1 MVEATQSRTEWL
13 KARAKGIGG
22 SEITAVMGLD
32 PYATPYALWER
43 KTGRVGDFGE
53 NKFTRAGNYLE
64 DAVGQMFADAS
75 GLEIYTKAD
84 MHHAHPDYPH
94 LLGTPDRFVSRKNG
108 DGVLEIK
115 TTQKRITREDV
126 TEGHMLRWYFQVLW
140 YMGITGKKKGYIA
153 WLCNGVDFDYI
164 EVDFQP
170 DIFADM
176 VEAGDRFWREHVLAD
191 VPPPP
196 ITREDILKS
205 IGKVMPDAIEGPED
219 ALQYHKQIKENS
231 VKIKELEEANAE
243 LKTAVQLMMGDKSI
257 LTYQG
262 AALFTWK
269 EAETVRLDTKKL
281 KEDEPDIWK
290 RFAKAYVVRT
300 FLTK

>member
-1 MVEATQSRTEWL
+1 MSTREQWL
-13 KARAKGIGG
+13 QARAKGIGG

-43 KTGRVGDFGE
+43 KTGRVADFGD

-64 DAVGQMFADAS
+64 DAVGKMFSDS
-75 GLEIYTKAD
+75 TGLEIYQNPD
-84 MHHAHPDYPH
+84 MHFAHPDFPH
-94 LLGTPDRFVSRKNG
+94 LLGTPDRFVSMKHG
-108 DGVLEIK
+108 DAVLEIK

-140 YMGITGKKKGYIA
+140 YMGITGKKKGFIA
-153 WLCNGVDFDYI
+153 WLCSGVDFDYI
-164 EVDFQP
+164 EVGFQP

-176 VEAGDRFWREHVLAD
+176 VEAGNAFWANNVLAD
-191 VPPPP
+191 TPPPP
-196 ITREDILKS
+196 LTKEDILKS
-205 IGKVMPDAIEGPED
+205 IGKVLPDAIEGPEEVL
-219 ALQYHKQIKENS
+219 AYHAQIKANTA
-231 VKIKELEEANAE
+231 KIKELEDANAE
-243 LKTAVQLMMGDKSI
+243 LKTAVQLMMSDKSI
-257 LTYQG
+257 MTYQG

-281 KEDEPDIWK
+281 KEEAPEVWQ
-290 RFAKAYVVRT
+290 RFAKTSVVRT

>member
-1 MVEATQSRTEWL
+1 MSDQSRAEWL
-13 KARAKGIGG
+13 KARSKGIGG

-43 KTGRVGDFGE
+43 KTGRVADFGE

-64 DAVGQMFADAS
+64 DAVGQMFADAV
-75 GLEIYTKAD
+75 GLDVYKPERE
-84 MHHAHPDYPH
+84 HWQHPEFPH
-94 LLGTPDRFVSRKNG
+94 LLGTPDRFVAMKHG
-108 DGVLEIK
+108 DAVLEIK

-126 TEGHMLRWYFQVLW
+126 TEGHALRWYFQVLW
-140 YMGITGKKKGYIA
+140 YMGIAGKQKGFIA

-176 VEAGDRFWREHVLAD
+176 VQAGNEFWINHVLAD

-196 ITREDILKS
+196 LTKDDILRS
-205 IGKVMPDAIEGPED
+205 IGKVLPDAIEGPEE
-219 ALQYHKQIKENS
+219 ALRYHAQIKENAA
-231 VKIKELEEANAE
+231 KIKELEAAQDE
-243 LKTAVQLMMGDKSI
+243 LKTAVQLMMAEHSV

-262 AALFTWK
+262 APLFTWK
-269 EAETVRLDTKKL
+269 EAETTRLDTKRL
-281 KEDEPDIWK
+281 KEEAPETWEMY
-290 RFAKAYVVRT
+290 AKKSTVRT

>member
-1 MVEATQSRTEWL
+1 MVDTAQSRTEWL
-13 KARAKGIGG
+13 KARSEGIGG
-22 SEITAVMGLD
+22 SEISAVMGLD
-32 PYATPYALWER
+32 PYVTPYALWER
-43 KTGRVGDFGE
+43 KTGRGGDFEG
-53 NKFTRAGNYLE
+53 NKFTRAGHYLE
-64 DAVGQMFADAS
+64 NAVGQMFADAS
-75 GLEIYTKAD
+75 GLEIYTNAD
-84 MHHAHPDYPH
+84 MHHAHPDFPH
-94 LLGTPDRFVSRKNG
+94 LLGTPDRFVSRKGG
-108 DGVLEIK
+108 DGILEIK

-176 VEAGDRFWREHVLAD
+176 VQAGNEFWLNHVQAN

-196 ITREDILKS
+196 ITKDDILRS
-205 IGKVMPDAIEGPED
+205 IGKVLPDAIEGPED
-219 ALQYHKQIKENS
+219 ALRYHFQIKENNAR
-231 VKIKELEEANAE
+231 IKELEAANAE
-243 LKTAVQLMMGDKSI
+243 LKLAVQLMMGDKSI
-257 LTYQG
+257 LTYTG
-262 AALFTWK
+262 AVLFTWK

-281 KEDEPDIWK
+281 KEYEPDIWN
-290 RFAKAYVVRT
+290 RFTKASVVRT